1 MRLNVNPTRMEM
13 QRMKKSLVLA
23 RRGWKMLK
31 DKQDELMRIFL
42 EKKDEFFKI
51 YRECNEEMKHIMSLA
66 IAGDAFLSEEKTSQL
81 AALSAASLSLETGVK
96 NIFNLKVPDFRIK
109 HSGKEIVHKAAE
121 SVVYWDKAVEKV
133 SELLPKI
140 ISAGAL
146 LFEIQ
151 ALCMEIASTRRRVNS
166 LEYIMI
172 PDMTE
177 TVKYIN
183 FKLEEMERANTVRLM
198 KVKEMVRSH

>member
-13 QRMKKSLVLA
+13 QRLKKSLVLA

-42 EKKDEFFKI
+42 EKKDVFFKL
-51 YRECNEEMKHIMSLA
+51 YRKCNENMREILSLA
-66 IAGDAFLSEEKTSQL
+66 IAGNAFLSGEKTSHL
-81 AALSAASLSLETGVK
+81 ASLSGARLFLEAGVK
-96 NIFNLKVPDFRIK
+96 NIFNLRVPDFHVK
-109 HSGKEIVHKAAE
+109 YSGKAITYKSAE
-121 SVVYWDKAVEKV
+121 SVVYWDKAVEKAAA
-133 SELLPKI
+133 LLPDI
-140 ISAGAL
+140 IAAGAL

-151 ALCMEIASTRRRVNS
+151 ALCIEIASTRRRVNA

-172 PDMTE
+172 PNITE

-198 KVKEMVRSH
+198 KIKEIVRSH

>member
-1 MRLNVNPTRMEM
+1 MRLNINPTRMEM
-13 QRMKKSLVLA
+13 QRLKKSLILA

-42 EKKDEFFKI
+42 EKKDDFFKL
-51 YRECNEEMKHIMSLA
+51 YRECNDQMREILSLA
-66 IAGDAFLSEEKTSQL
+66 ITGEAFLSEEKAARL
-81 AALSAASLSLETGVK
+81 AALSQARLFLETGVK
-96 NIFNLKVPDFRIK
+96 NIFNLRVPDFRIK
-109 HSGKEIVHKAAE
+109 RSGKEIAYKSAE
-121 SVVYWDKAVEKV
+121 SVVYWDESVEKA

-140 ISAGAL
+140 ISAGSL

-172 PDMTE
+172 PNMTE

-183 FKLEEMERANTVRLM
+183 FKLEEMEMSNTVRLM
-198 KVKEMVRSH
+198 KVKEIVRSH

>member
-13 QRMKKSLVLA
+13 QRLKKSLVLA

-42 EKKDEFFKI
+42 EKKDIFFRL
-51 YRECNEEMKHIMSLA
+51 YRKCNENMREILSLA
-66 IAGDAFLSEEKTSQL
+66 IAGGAFLSEERAARL
-81 AALSAASLSLETGVK
+81 AALSEAGLILESGVK
-96 NIFNLKVPDFRIK
+96 HIFSLKVPDFK
-109 HSGKEIVHKAAE
+109 VKYSGKAITYKPAE
-121 SVVYWDKAVEKV
+121 SVIYWDKAVTKAA
-133 SELLPKI
+133 ELLPEI
-140 ISAGAL
+140 IAAGAL

-172 PDMTE
+172 PNISE

-198 KVKEMVRSH
+198 KIKEIVRSH

>member
-13 QRMKKSLVLA
+13 QRLKKSLVLA

-31 DKQDELMRIFL
+31 DKQDELMRLFL
-42 EKKDEFFKI
+42 EKKDIFFKL
-51 YRECNEEMKHIMSLA
+51 YRECNGEMRKILSLA
-66 IAGDAFLSEEKTSQL
+66 IAGSAFLSDEKASGL
-81 AALSAASLSLETGVK
+81 AALSHARLFLEMGVK
-96 NIFNLKVPDFRIK
+96 NLFNLKLPDFHIK
-109 HSGKEIVHKAAE
+109 RFGEVIAHKAPE
-121 SVVYWDKAVEKV
+121 SVIYWDRAVEEV
-133 SELLPKI
+133 SDLLPKI
-140 ISAGAL
+140 ILAGSL

-172 PDMTE
+172 PNITE

-198 KVKEMVRSH
+198 KVKEIVRSH

>member
-13 QRMKKSLVLA
+13 QRLKKSLVLA

-42 EKKDEFFKI
+42 EKKDDFFKI
-51 YRECNEEMKHIMSLA
+51 YRECNEEMRKILSGA
-66 IAGDAFLSEEKTSQL
+66 IAGEAFLSEEKTAEL
-81 AALSAASLSLETGVK
+81 AALSETQLFLLTGVK
-96 NIFNLKVPDFRIK
+96 NIFSLKVPDFQIK
-109 HSGKEIVHKAAE
+109 RSGKEITYKAAE
-121 SVVYWDKAVEKV
+121 SVIYWDKSVEKASV
-133 SELLPKI
+133 LLPKI
-140 ISAGAL
+140 ILAGSL

-172 PDMTE
+172 PNITE

-198 KVKEMVRSH
+198 KVKEIVRSH

>member
-13 QRMKKSLVLA
+13 QRLKKSLVLA

-42 EKKDEFFKI
+42 EKKDDFFKL
-51 YRECNEEMKHIMSLA
+51 YRECNEEMRKILSLA
-66 IAGDAFLSEEKTSQL
+66 IAGEAFLSEEKTAKL
-81 AALSAASLSLETGVK
+81 AALSRTRLFLETGMK
-96 NIFNLKVPDFRIK
+96 RIFSLKVPDFQIK
-109 HSGKEIVHKAAE
+109 RSGKEIAYKAPE
-121 SVVYWDKAVEKV
+121 SVIYWDEAVEKA
-133 SELLPKI
+133 SGLLPKI
-140 ISAGAL
+140 ILVGSL

-172 PDMTE
+172 PDITE

-198 KVKEMVRSH
+198 KVKEIVRSH

>member
-1 MRLNVNPTRMEM
+1 MRLNINPTRMEM
-13 QRMKKSLVLA
+13 QRLKKSLILA

-42 EKKDEFFKI
+42 EKKDDFFKL
-51 YRECNEEMKHIMSLA
+51 YRECNDQMKEILSLA
-66 IAGDAFLSEEKTSQL
+66 IAGEAFLSEEKAARL
-81 AALSAASLSLETGVK
+81 AALSQARLFLETGVK
-96 NIFNLKVPDFRIK
+96 NIFNLRVPDFQIK
-109 HSGKEIVHKAAE
+109 RSGKEIGYKPAE
-121 SVVYWDKAVEKV
+121 SVVYWDESVEKA

-140 ISAGAL
+140 ILAGSL

-172 PDMTE
+172 PNMTE

-198 KVKEMVRSH
+198 KVKEIVRSH

>member
-13 QRMKKSLVLA
+13 QRLKKSLVLA

-42 EKKDEFFKI
+42 EKKDVFFKL
-51 YRECNEEMKHIMSLA
+51 YRKCNEDMREILSLA
-66 IAGDAFLSEEKTSQL
+66 IAGNAFLSGEKTSRL
-81 AALSAASLSLETGVK
+81 AALSGARLFLETSMK
-96 NIFNLKVPDFRIK
+96 NIFSLKVPDFHVK
-109 HSGKEIVHKAAE
+109 YSGKAITYKSAE
-121 SVVYWDKAVEKV
+121 SVVYWDKAVEKA
-133 SELLPKI
+133 SRLLPDI
-140 ISAGAL
+140 IAAGAL

-151 ALCMEIASTRRRVNS
+151 ALCIEIASTRRRVNS

-172 PDMTE
+172 PNITE

-198 KVKEMVRSH
+198 KIKEIVRSH